1 MNNKKV
7 IIGLVGEIASGKDT
21 LVEHLK
27 DKHQATTHKFS
38 ASLRDI
44 LNRLYIDVS
53 RENMQKISQVL
64 RENFSQNLLSQ
75 VIAGDVKK
83 DNNKIIIINGVRRLT
98 DIEYLKKLPEFYLIY
113 VTADLEKRYARLI
126 KRRENEDD
134 KNKTLEQFK
143 LDNKAEAEQQI
154 SEVAKIANYKIDNNN
169 SIEELYEQAE
179 KIISELQKL

>member
-1 MNNKKV
+1 
-7 IIGLVGEIASGKDT
+7 
-21 LVEHLK
+21 
-27 DKHQATTHKFS
+27 
-38 ASLRDI
+38 
-44 LNRLYIDVS
+44 
-53 RENMQKISQVL
+53 
-64 RENFSQNLLSQ
+64 
-75 VIAGDVKK
+75 
-83 DNNKIIIINGVRRLT
+83 
-98 DIEYLKKLPEFYLIY
+98 LPEFYLIY